1 MINSKGIKILCYI
14 VMGLIIAVSLFLVIF
29 GISQLADK
37 NTSGVIWLVLAIAL
51 PLVVTVSLYPIFALA
66 NIDENLLRLN
76 QKVDRLLI
84 KKDMPK
90 EEKASASAPVVQQVA
105 PVVEPI
111 SRTSQTSKT
120 NSMNKVEEAIN
131 YINVKYNLQISIDDD
146 CETIQRK
153 IDAVEEGG
161 FTGIALRR
169 KVLEATT
176 KEEIINIFIMHKV
189 AYS

>member
-131 YINVKYNLQISIDDD
+131 YINVKYNLQISINSFRDLPV
-146 CETIQRK
+146 T
-153 IDAVEEGG
+153 VSVGEGSLL
-161 FTGIALRR
+161 IM
-169 KVLEATT
+169 
-176 KEEIINIFIMHKV
+176 KEL
-189 AYS
+189 